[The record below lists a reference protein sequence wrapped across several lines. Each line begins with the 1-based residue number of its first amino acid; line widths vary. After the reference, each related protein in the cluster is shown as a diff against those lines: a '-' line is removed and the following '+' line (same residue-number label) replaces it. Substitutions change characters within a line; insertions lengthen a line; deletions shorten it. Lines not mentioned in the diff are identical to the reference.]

1 MKLDRKTLPKSNFK
15 IIFQFNSLRI
25 PFFSKKEFFTPG
37 EKNQIVEAIR
47 MAEKQT
53 SGEVRV
59 YVESRCRFVDPLDRA
74 AEVFWMLKMEA
85 TDQRNAVLVYV
96 AVKDRQLALYGDKGI
111 HEKVGDV
118 FWNEKVNKILHHL
131 NKESYADGIIRI
143 VGEIGEALRFHF
155 PYNREEDKNEL
166 SDDIVFGR

>member
-1 MKLDRKTLPKSNFK
+1 MEDRKTLPRLNFK
-15 IIFQFNSLRI
+15 IIVQFNSLRI
-25 PFFSKKEFFTPG
+25 PFFSKKDFFTAD

-47 MAEKQT
+47 LAEKKT

-74 AEVFWMLKMEA
+74 AEIFWMLKMEA

-96 AVKDRQLALYGDKGI
+96 AIKDRQLALYGDKGI

-118 FWNEKVNKILHHL
+118 FWNEKAKKILQHM
-131 NKESYADGIIRI
+131 NKESYSDAITRI
-143 VGEIGEALRFHF
+143 VGEIGDALHFHF